1 MLRLVIAAAIAAS
14 AATTV
19 LAQSDVIAQRKDLMK
34 SAGGATRDPG
44 AMLKGEAAFD
54 LAKVQA
60 ALTRYQDVAGKFT
73 ALFPENSK
81 TGGETSAAPKVWED
95 MNGFKAALDKW
106 AAESKAAAAAI
117 KDEASFKAN
126 FPNVLKNCGSCHE
139 TYRVKK
145 S

>member
-1 MLRLVIAAAIAAS
+1 MLRLVLAAAIAAS
-14 AATTV
+14 AATAV
-19 LAQSDVIAQRKDLMK
+19 LAQSDVIAQRKDMMK
-34 SAGGATRDPG
+34 AVGGATRDPG

-60 ALTRYQDVAGKFT
+60 SLTRYQDVAGKFA
-73 ALFPENSK
+73 ALFPDNSK

>member
-1 MLRLVIAAAIAAS
+1 MLRVMIAAAIAAS

-19 LAQSDVIAQRKDLMK
+19 LAQADVISQRRDLMK
-34 SAGGATRDPG
+34 SVGGATRDPG

-54 LAKVQA
+54 LAKVQTSLATFQSVA
-60 ALTRYQDVAGKFT
+60 AKMP
-73 ALFPENSK
+73 ALYPDNSK
-81 TGGETSAAPKVWED
+81 TGGDTSAAPKIWED
-95 MNGFKAALDKW
+95 ANGFKAAFEKFSNE
-106 AAESKAAAAAI
+106 AKAAAAAI

>member
-60 ALTRYQDVAGKFT
+60 TLATYQNVATKAP
-73 ALFPENSK
+73 ALFTDTSK
-81 TGGETSAAPKVWED
+81 TGGDTSASPKIWED
-95 MNGFKAALDKW
+95 MNGFKAAFEKW
-106 AAESKAAAAAI
+106 NADSKAAAAAI

-126 FPNVLKNCGSCHE
+126 FPNVLKNCGTCHE

>member
-1 MLRLVIAAAIAAS
+1 MLRLMIAAAIAAS

-19 LAQSDVIAQRKDLMK
+19 LAQSDVIAQRKDMMK
-34 SAGGATRDPG
+34 SVGGATRDPG

-60 ALTRYQDVAGKFT
+60 SLATYQNAAAKFG
-73 ALFPENSK
+73 ALFPDNSK
-81 TGGETSAAPKVWED
+81 TGGETTAAPKVWED
-95 MNGFKAALDKW
+95 ANGFKAALEKFGNE
-106 AAESKAAAAAI
+106 AKAAAAAI

>member
-1 MLRLVIAAAIAAS
+1 MLRIVLAAAFAAT

-34 SAGGATRDPG
+34 SVGGATRDPG
-44 AMLKGEAAFD
+44 AMLKGEAPFD
-54 LAKVQA
+54 NAKVQA
-60 ALTRYQDVAGKFT
+60 ALAKYQEAAAKMPS
-73 ALFPENSK
+73 LFPDNSK

-95 MNGFKAALDKW
+95 MNGFKAAFEKFG
-106 AAESKAAAAAI
+106 AEAKAAAAAI

-126 FPNVLKNCGSCHE
+126 FPNVMKNCGSCHE

>member
-1 MLRLVIAAAIAAS
+1 MLRLAFAAALAACS
-14 AATTV
+14 ATVV
-19 LAQSDVIAQRKDLMK
+19 LAQSDVIAQRRDLMK
-34 SAGGATRDPG
+34 SNGAATKDPG

-60 ALTRYQDVAGKFT
+60 ALAKYQDVSAKMPS
-73 ALFPENSK
+73 LYPENSK
-81 TGGETSAAPKVWED
+81 TGGDTTASPKIWED
-95 MNGFKAALDKW
+95 AAGFKAAFEKFSN
-106 AAESKAAAAAI
+106 ESKAAATAI

-145 S
+145 G

>member
-1 MLRLVIAAAIAAS
+1 MLRVMIAAAIAAS

-34 SAGGATRDPG
+34 SVGGATRDPG

-54 LAKVQA
+54 LAKVQTSLATFQSA
-60 ALTRYQDVAGKFT
+60 AAKMP
-73 ALFPENSK
+73 ALFPDTAK
-81 TGGETSAAPKVWED
+81 TGGDTSASPKVWED
-95 MNGFKAALDKW
+95 MNGFKAAFEKFGNE
-106 AAESKAAAAAI
+106 AKAAAAAI
-117 KDEASFKAN
+117 KDEASFKAT
-126 FPNVLKNCGSCHE
+126 FPNLLKNCGSCHE